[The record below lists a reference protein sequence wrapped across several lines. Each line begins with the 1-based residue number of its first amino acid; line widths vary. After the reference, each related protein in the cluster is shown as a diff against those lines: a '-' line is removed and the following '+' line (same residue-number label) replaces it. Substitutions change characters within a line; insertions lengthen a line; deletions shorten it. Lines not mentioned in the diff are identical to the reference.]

1 MSDKVRDE
9 AVIHAFL
16 DGQLSHREREAF
28 LREMEQDPQ
37 LQAEFNELRRIKDL
51 VRHAYDG
58 VEAPKREM
66 IDPSTTPRR
75 RLAAF
80 GMAATLLVSLGF
92 AGGWLS
98 NQQPTTSGTE
108 MQLAGMEQLPRVI
121 LHIASADLSKMEET
135 LNSAEEV
142 LKTYRDRGVQV
153 EVVANSEG
161 LNLLRAG
168 VSPYAERV
176 VTMMAEYEGLQFV
189 ACNTA
194 IARLQR
200 NGTRVV
206 LLPQTHTAP
215 SAVEHIVQ
223 RIREGWTYIKV

>member
-9 AVIHAFL
+9 AVLHAFL

-37 LQAEFNELRRIKDL
+37 LQAEFNELRHLKDL

-58 VEAPKREM
+58 VEAPKRQM
-66 IDPSTTPRR
+66 IDGDPTPRR

-80 GMAATLLVSLGF
+80 GLAATLLLALGF
-92 AGGWLS
+92 TGGWLS
-98 NQQPTTSGTE
+98 SRPATDGTE
-108 MQLAGMEQLPRVI
+108 MQLAGIEQEPRVI
-121 LHIASADLSKMEET
+121 LHIASADLAKMEET

-168 VSPYAERV
+168 VSPYGERV
-176 VTMMAEYEGLQFV
+176 VAMMAEYEGLQFV

-194 IARLQR
+194 IARLKR
-200 NGTRVV
+200 TGTRVV
-206 LLPQTHTAP
+206 LLPQMHTAP

>member
-1 MSDKVRDE
+1 MTGTVRDE
-9 AVIHAFL
+9 ALIHAFL

-28 LREMEQDPQ
+28 LRDLEQDPR
-37 LQAEFNELRRIKDL
+37 LQAEYNQLRHLKDL

-58 VEAPKREM
+58 VEAPARQIVDTNHPRKR
-66 IDPSTTPRR
+66 
-75 RLAAF
+75 LVGF
-80 GMAATLLVSLGF
+80 GMAAAMLLALGF
-92 AGGWLS
+92 TGGWLS
-98 NQQPTTSGTE
+98 HQPSAPTT
-108 MQLAGMEQLPRVI
+108 MQLAAANHEQEPRVI
-121 LHIASADLSKMEET
+121 LHIASADPSKMEET
-135 LNSAEEV
+135 LNNAEEV
-142 LKTYRDRGVQV
+142 FRTYRDRGVQV

-168 VSPYAERV
+168 VSPYSERV
-176 VTMMAEYEGLQFV
+176 VEMMATYDNLHFV

-200 NGTRVV
+200 SGAQVV
-206 LLPQTHTAP
+206 LIPQTHTAP